1 MAEAIVIDAATRAI
15 SVPDSE
21 ARFGCA
27 GERKIEKKHIHI
39 DGRVVDDT
47 DLGIG
52 FRGSQLRERG
62 GLSLRRSDRQHQSR
76 CGQH

>member
-52 FRGSQLRERG
+52 FRGKSAART
-62 GLSLRRSDRQHQSR
+62 RRAFFAPI
-76 CGQH
+76 